1 MCPSYLDT
9 SVAPSSWMFQV
20 AKYFCGKVTFLN
32 LNQLGLT
39 LLQHPD
45 MRKKVEDFDL
55 FADDIDAVNTIVKTQ
70 ESLFDTEQRLG
81 AMLDAMP
88 IGLLFHTQQG
98 ILYANDQACQLLHA
112 KKSELF
118 GRHFLDFIRENEFL
132 EVNELLQSAFAAG
145 QKAVEIESVISCKD
159 RSDRLIKI
167 TTSRLPWDGTPV
179 IQILFQD
186 ITAQKRAEQ
195 SLRKLSITDELT
207 GAYNRRHV
215 FYEAES
221 YLQQDVVPPITIAML
236 DVDHFKSVNDT
247 YGHALGDK
255 VLQEITRMAHEFVPT
270 IKNCKSAMFARI
282 GGEEFL
288 FLLPGPQASEGVAVA
303 DEFRR
308 SLMRLRIPNDDGHLV
323 SITASFGVAGYQKN

>member
-1 MCPSYLDT
+1 MEE
-9 SVAPSSWMFQV
+9 F
-20 AKYFCGKVTFLN
+20 
-32 LNQLGLT
+32 
-39 LLQHPD
+39 
-45 MRKKVEDFDL
+45 DF
-55 FADDIDAVNTIVKTQ
+55 FVDDIDEVNTAVKTQ

-112 KKSELF
+112 QKSELV
-118 GRHFLDFIRENEFL
+118 GRHFLDFIRETEFSD
-132 EVNELLQSAFAAG
+132 VNDLLQRAFEAG
-145 QKAVEIESVISCKD
+145 QKALEIESVISSKD
-159 RSDRLIKI
+159 RSDRLVKI

-221 YLQQDVVPPITIAML
+221 YLQQEVAPPVTIAML
-236 DVDHFKSVNDT
+236 DVDHFKLVNDT
-247 YGHALGDK
+247 YGHALGDA
-255 VLQEITRMAHEFVPT
+255 VLQEITELAHKFVPT
-270 IKNCKSAMFARI
+270 IKNCESAMFARI

-288 FLLPGPQASEGVAVA
+288 FLLPGLQVSDGMAIA
-303 DEFRR
+303 DKFRR
-308 SLMRLRIPNDDGHLV
+308 SLMRLHIPNENGELV
-323 SITASFGVAGYQKN
+323 QVAASFGVAEYRESDKNLDMLLSRADTALYQAKENGRNQVCQAV

>member
-1 MCPSYLDT
+1 M
-9 SVAPSSWMFQV
+9 
-20 AKYFCGKVTFLN
+20 
-32 LNQLGLT
+32 
-39 LLQHPD
+39 
-45 MRKKVEDFDL
+45 EEFDL
-55 FADDIDAVNTIVKTQ
+55 FADDVDDVNTIIKTQ

-98 ILYANDQACQLLHA
+98 ILYANHQACQLLHA
-112 KKSELF
+112 QKSELV
-118 GRHFLDFIRENEFL
+118 GRHFLDYARESEFL
-132 EVNELLQSAFAAG
+132 ETNALLQAAFDSG
-145 QKAVEIESVISCKD
+145 EKAVEAESVISSKD
-159 RSDRLIKI
+159 RADKLIKI
-167 TTSRLPWDGTPV
+167 TASRLPWEGTPV

-221 YLQQDVVPPITIAML
+221 YLQHENVPPISIAML

-247 YGHALGDK
+247 YGHALGDA
-255 VLQEITRMAHEFVPT
+255 VLKELTKLAHEFVPT
-270 IKNCKSAMFARI
+270 IQHCNSAMFARI

-288 FLLPGPQASEGVAVA
+288 LLLPGLKRSDGLAVA
-303 DEFRR
+303 ESFRR
-308 SLMRLRIPNDDGHLV
+308 SIMRLRIPSDDGRLV
-323 SITASFGVAGYQKN
+323 SVTASFGVAEYRKTDKTIDKLLSRADAALYQAKANGRNLVCAAE

>member
-1 MCPSYLDT
+1 M
-9 SVAPSSWMFQV
+9 
-20 AKYFCGKVTFLN
+20 
-32 LNQLGLT
+32 
-39 LLQHPD
+39 
-45 MRKKVEDFDL
+45 EEFDL
-55 FADDIDAVNTIVKTQ
+55 FADDIDHVNTIVKTQ

-88 IGLLFHTQQG
+88 IGLLFHTHQG
-98 ILYANDQACQLLHA
+98 ILYANDQACQLLHSD
-112 KKSELF
+112 KSELV
-118 GRHFLDFIRENEFL
+118 GRHFLDFIRETEFL
-132 EVNELLQSAFAAG
+132 DVNNLLQSAFEAG
-145 QKAVEIESVISCKD
+145 QKAVEIESVISSED
-159 RSDRLIKI
+159 RSDKLIKI

-207 GAYNRRHV
+207 GAFNRRHV

-221 YLQQDVVPPITIAML
+221 YLQQASVPPVTIALL

-247 YGHALGDK
+247 YGHALGDAA
-255 VLQEITRMAHEFVPT
+255 LSEITKLAHEFVPT

-288 FLLPGPQASEGVAVA
+288 FLLPGLQVSDGMMIA
-303 DEFRR
+303 DKFRR
-308 SLMRLRIPNDDGHLV
+308 SLTRLRIANDDGHLV
-323 SITASFGVAGYQKN
+323 KITASFGVAEYRESDKTLDTLLSRADTALYQAKENGRNQVCQAM